1 MYIANC
7 VPVLSVSNRELLTA
21 YNAECFTSVHKLDLK
36 FSQLDEAAESL
47 LGYSF
52 PADNML
58 NKSLYELLSP
68 ESLITVAER
77 HKQSNFIS

>member
-1 MYIANC
+1 

-21 YNAECFTSVHKLDLK
+21 YNAECFTSMHYLDLK
-36 FSQLDEAAESL
+36 FIQLDEAAESL

-52 PADNML
+52 LTDDMF
-58 NKSLYELLSP
+58 NKSLYELLCP

-77 HKQSNFIS
+77 HRQSN